1 MVQGGDT
8 RNALRGED
16 GKAHATRKLPLCQCS
31 QDNGLTGLSGLPPCL
46 LDVLLSLV
54 AQLDLQLLGLH
65 LQVFLPLCE
74 GFAGLEWGTAQPR
87 EAVCK
92 AAARLQGPATHLP
105 DLISSAY
112 VEVAMLVLMMAT
124 WHGGARGMA
133 PS

>member
-1 MVQGGDT
+1 MPP
-8 RNALRGED
+8 ESYP
-16 GKAHATRKLPLCQCS
+16 LPLSWCS
-31 QDNGLTGLSGLPPCL
+31 QDNGLTCLSGLPPCL

-87 EAVCK
+87 EAVHK
-92 AAARLQGPATHLP
+92 AAASLQGPAIHLS
-105 DLISSAY
+105 DLISAY
-112 VEVAMLVLMMAT
+112 VEVAILVLMMAT
-124 WHGGARGMA
+124 RHGGARGLA